1 MNTAASRAV
10 DHVVVVD
17 WVSCRITLVAAGS
30 AKPAA
35 TFFVRGKNKQ
45 LREKCKQVSLRQHH
59 CNPDSSSDGGKF
71 AKGQER
77 LSRFPPVLESGY
89 GLLSNRFC
97 VARNS
102 AEGGFGGCAR
112 EFAIR
117 ID

>member
-1 MNTAASRAV
+1 MRTRGCGNIAV
-10 DHVVVVD
+10 L
-17 WVSCRITLVAAGS
+17 ILVQMA
-30 AKPAA
+30 
-35 TFFVRGKNKQ
+35 
-45 LREKCKQVSLRQHH
+45 E
-59 CNPDSSSDGGKF
+59 KF

-77 LSRFPPVLESGY
+77 LSRFPPALESGY

>member
-1 MNTAASRAV
+1 MKSASRFHSDNIIA
-10 DHVVVVD
+10 
-17 WVSCRITLVAAGS
+17 ILILVQMA
-30 AKPAA
+30 
-35 TFFVRGKNKQ
+35 
-45 LREKCKQVSLRQHH
+45 ESLRRGR
-59 CNPDSSSDGGKF
+59 NGFLGSP
-71 AKGQER
+71 A
-77 LSRFPPVLESGY
+77 LESGY